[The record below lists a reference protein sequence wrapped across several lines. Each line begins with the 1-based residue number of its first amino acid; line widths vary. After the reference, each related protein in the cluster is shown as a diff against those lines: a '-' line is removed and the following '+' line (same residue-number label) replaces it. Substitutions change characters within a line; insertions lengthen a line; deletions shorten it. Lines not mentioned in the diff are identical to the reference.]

1 MLTKI
6 IAISLVLSII
16 LFYLKNTASEYF
28 TPVLIISCLFI
39 LSLSINYV
47 VTFLE
52 LFEKIKNITGISNE
66 IFTIIFKVLA
76 ISYLIEFTADIIVD
90 MGLNSLAEKVVFAGK
105 IIVLCLVVPII
116 EQIVNILISLL

>member
-6 IAISLVLSII
+6 IAISLILAVI

-28 TPVLIISCLFI
+28 TPVLIISCLLV

-47 VTFLE
+47 VNFLE
-52 LFEKIKNITGISNE
+52 LFEKIKNITGISGE

-76 ISYLIEFTADIIVD
+76 VSYLIEFTAETICD

-105 IIVLCLVVPII
+105 IIVLCLVVPIL
-116 EQIVNILISLL
+116 EQIINILISLL